1 MTLDLPIAQ
10 DQIGAPD
17 PRPVRVGMIGLGTI
31 HAVHA
36 EAFKRTAAGH
46 GPNTRVHGD
55 GDADAMRMPGT
66 GLPGEIVAVCDTDAG
81 RARQVSTDLGC
92 AAYTDYSALL
102 NNADVDAVDI
112 TLPHSLHYQV
122 ASDALQSRKHV
133 LVEKPMAPSSAQCR
147 ELIELA
153 RQEGL
158 VFTVAENTRFVHAYQ
173 EAKKLLDA
181 GKIGQPRL
189 IRTLVCGT
197 EVERLRDRSLWKG
210 RVDGT
215 AGGTIM
221 DAGPHSFYLLKW
233 LCGPVASLRAFGSK
247 LVDESEVE
255 DHAVVS
261 GSLANGALFTSEFTF
276 TSEMPWNERLEIHGT
291 DGTIV
296 VDQLANPPLTI
307 FKGELDFFGTHQT
320 SVIHDPAWWKG
331 ASIVA
336 GVADFVHAVHDRRPA
351 TVDPWDGYYAM
362 EIVEAAY
369 RSFSNGGVVVIP

>member
-1 MTLDLPIAQ
+1 MRSLPT
-10 DQIGAPD
+10 APD
-17 PRPVRVGMIGLGTI
+17 RLRASHSHPVRVGMIGLGTI

-36 EAFKRTAAGH
+36 EAFKRPTASASLHAGIH
-46 GPNTRVHGD
+46 AGGD
-55 GDADAMRMPGT
+55 TDAVSMPGI

-92 AAYTDYSALL
+92 AAYTDYGALL
-102 NNADVDAVDI
+102 NDADVDAVDI

-122 ASDALQSRKHV
+122 ARDALQSGKHV

-147 ELIELA
+147 ELIDLA
-153 RQEGL
+153 RQQGL

-173 EAKKLLDA
+173 EARKLLDA

-197 EVERLRDRSLWKG
+197 EVARLRDKSLWKG

-233 LCGPVASLRAFGSK
+233 LCGPVVSLRAFGSK

-261 GSLANGALFTSEFTF
+261 GYLANGAIFTSEFTF

-296 VDQLANPPLTI
+296 VDQLANPPLTVY
-307 FKGELDFFGTHQT
+307 KGELDFFGAHQAG
-320 SVIHDPAWWKG
+320 VAHDPAWWKG
-331 ASIVA
+331 GSIVA

-351 TVDPWDGYYAM
+351 TVDPWDGCYTI

-369 RSFSNGGVVVIP
+369 RSFGNGGVLVTP